1 MRQTDLL
8 SMLTAILTGFIFSIL
23 LVFVGKFFKGKLS
36 ILASIVPLGLFLYF
50 FQFIA
55 PIADGEVIT
64 RSFQWI
70 PSFGVD
76 LGFKLDGLSLLFSLM
91 ITGIGFLVFAYT
103 SSYLKGHEYLDRFYG
118 YLAAFMGAMLGLVLS
133 DNMITLFVF
142 WELTSIS
149 SFFLIGFNNTNPA
162 SRKSAMT
169 ALGITGIGGLLLL
182 ASALLLNNIT
192 GTYSISEMLSMS
204 EAIRG
209 NEFYAVA
216 VMLLFGAA
224 FTKSAQF
231 PFHFWLPGAMKAPT
245 PVSTYLHSATMVKAG
260 IYLLMR
266 FTPILGGENIWNY
279 TLIIV
284 GGITM
289 LYSAIHTLFRTDLKG
304 ILAYSTISALG
315 ILVFLIG
322 LGTEEAFLAAAVFII
337 VHALYKATLFL
348 VTGIIDHQTHTR
360 DVTRLAGLNKIML
373 PVGIAGILAAISSA
387 GIPPTIGFIGKELTY
402 EATYHSETIIIISM
416 IAIVL
421 TKILLLYAG
430 FVAGIKPFT
439 GKLPEEHKNVKAPGP
454 IMWIPPVLLATLGLV
469 FGIAPFLIEG
479 ALIKPVVTALGG
491 DASEIHLALWHGF
504 NLIFILSLITIGVGT
519 TLYFVIKPSEKL
531 VASAAKFNSISPEN
545 ILNLIN
551 KGFVQFSNFWTNFFQ
566 NGYLRNYISIII
578 LFLVVL
584 VGYIMIGNTRFVI
597 DYNSLSKITVY
608 EITTTLILIAGIF
621 YTVFTESRLAAVAAM
636 GVVGLSICLIFVF
649 YSAPDLAMTQFSIDT
664 LTVILFV
671 LVLYKLPKYLK
682 LSDYKTR
689 VRDGVLSSVFGLII
703 TVLALE
709 VLSEPV
715 SKQVGEFYAANS
727 YVEAHG
733 KNVVNVILVDFRG
746 ADTLIE
752 VSVLSIAAVGVFG
765 LMKLRLKMRDRK
777 RYADTSLKQENKEQ

>member
-1 MRQTDLL
+1 
-8 SMLTAILTGFIFSIL
+8 MLTAILTGFIFSIL
-23 LVFVGKFFKGKLS
+23 LVFAGKFFKGKLS
-36 ILASIVPLGLFLYF
+36 ILASVVPLGLFLYF

-192 GTYSISEMLSMS
+192 GTYSITEMLSMS

-216 VMLLFGAA
+216 VILLFGAA

-266 FTPILGGENIWNY
+266 FTPILGGENIWNN
-279 TLIIV
+279 TLIVV

-360 DVTRLAGLNKIML
+360 DITRLAGLNKIML

-402 EATYHSETIIIISM
+402 EATYHSDTIIIISM

-454 IMWIPPVLLATLGLV
+454 IMWIPPVLLATLGIV

-479 ALIKPVVTALGG
+479 ALIKPLVTALGG

-519 TLYFVIKPSEKL
+519 TLYFIIKPSEKL
-531 VASAAKFNSISPEN
+531 VASAAKFNAISPEN
-545 ILNLIN
+545 ILNLLN

-621 YTVFTESRLAAVAAM
+621 YTVFTDSRLAAVAAM

-689 VRDGVLSSVFGLII
+689 MRDGILSSVFGLII
-703 TVLALE
+703 TILALE

-765 LMKLRLKMRDRK
+765 LMKLRLKMKDRK

>member
-1 MRQTDLL
+1 
-8 SMLTAILTGFIFSIL
+8 MLTAILTGFIFSIL

-216 VMLLFGAA
+216 VILLFGAA

-531 VASAAKFNSISPEN
+531 VASAAKFNAISPEN

-765 LMKLRLKMRDRK
+765 LMKLRLKMKDRK

>member
-1 MRQTDLL
+1 
-8 SMLTAILTGFIFSIL
+8 MLTAILTGFIFSIL

-36 ILASIVPLGLFLYF
+36 ILASVVPLGLFLYF

-182 ASALLLNNIT
+182 TSALLLNNIT

-204 EAIRG
+204 EALRG

-216 VMLLFGAA
+216 VLLLFGAA

-519 TLYFVIKPSEKL
+519 TLYFIIKPSEKL
-531 VASAAKFNSISPEN
+531 VAAAARYNKISPEN